1 MNAMI
6 QQREQIIR
14 GCLEEAPREAVIA
27 LRAAAAAGHAPYH
40 GEGPGG
46 DGSCRC
52 PAQRLFGS
60 HETAEGAEHPL
71 SLAYR
76 LVSGTFDPADGG
88 PRDRQQILVRLCDEV
103 LAGGQA
109 HLTAAAGVAA

>member
-1 MNAMI
+1 MNAMN

-14 GCLEEAPREAVIA
+14 GCLEEAPREVVIE
-27 LRAAAAAGHAPYH
+27 LRDAAAAGQAPYH
-40 GEGPGG
+40 GEWPGG

-52 PAQRLFGS
+52 PAQRLLGS
-60 HETAEGAEHPL
+60 YQTAEGLEHPL
-71 SLAYR
+71 SLAYK

-88 PRDRQQILVRLCDEV
+88 PRDRQQILVRLCDAV

-109 HLTAAAGVAA
+109 HAGMSVAA